1 MNPSGLDNS
10 SLQFIIEKFNE
21 KIIKNGHNQLNWISM
36 ERGKMGYMTRETR
49 NSYSTN
55 TSALQWWSSEN
66 SMMILWLVNIMLL
79 MIGKTY
85 LFLSMTREV
94 WEDVREIYLMKKT
107 FLKIFELKTWLW
119 QTKQGDR
126 KMIKYFMEM
135 VAYLQKI
142 DLCMF
147 RGGMGVFWWQCLL
160 PKEKGKINSIWVLG

>member
-119 QTKQGDR
+119 QTKQGIEKWSNTSWR
-126 KMIKYFMEM
+126 WWLTCKKLIYVCFEEEWEYFGDS
-135 VAYLQKI
+135 VCCQKK
-142 DLCMF
+142 
-147 RGGMGVFWWQCLL
+147 
-160 PKEKGKINSIWVLG
+160 KEK